1 MRGVGEGATP
11 PSARD
16 DAQVSPLEGYN
27 QSSRPFLN
35 VDWATVCWK
44 WSGRGRRDGYR
55 VTVRT
60 PFEKFLPMAYWR
72 PDKCRV
78 HVYATAS
85 IEEMGGSKLVL
96 RARVQ
101 SDPVNHSARSGVV
114 PYPSRTALTRH
125 PGSCE
130 EGVTGSV
137 GGSPPTGSRT

>member
-1 MRGVGEGATP
+1 MRRMLVGIFVVGLLLTDAGSSLASVVRLGKCEHDEGLTCEASGKVRHPRRLAMTLR
-11 PSARD
+11 SH
-16 DAQVSPLEGYN
+16 PLEGDR
-27 QSSRPFLN
+27 QSSRPSLN

-60 PFEKFLPMAYWR
+60 PFEKYLPMAYWR

-96 RARVQ
+96 RARV
-101 SDPVNHSARSGVV
+101 
-114 PYPSRTALTRH
+114 
-125 PGSCE
+125 
-130 EGVTGSV
+130 
-137 GGSPPTGSRT
+137 